1 MSIIFKNSSL
11 LVGKELTYVPRGYL
25 VVGHEGII
33 KEAKHGIYQSARK
46 KVDRCT
52 VFDAEGFLLIP
63 GLINAH
69 THIGDS
75 IGKDIEVDSGL
86 DKRVHPVFGTKQR
99 ILRRSKPDHI
109 KAFMRSSALSMV
121 KNGITA
127 FGDFREGG
135 IEGINLLNEAISDLP
150 IKHRIFGRIEHY
162 TGISSPKNRSPKLSI
177 NELQMTS
184 AVLGVSNGIGL
195 SGANEYSNEALCQYR
210 KLIIAKN
217 GNMSKV
223 RAKDT
228 KLLVAIHAAE
238 SEKTMEFSKIHANQT
253 EVARLMKYLKPDIL
267 VHMTNA
273 TEKDISITS
282 KNQTGIIVCPRANGV
297 LGVGVP
303 PVAKMIDHG
312 CLVGIG
318 SDNVMLNSPDILR
331 ELDYIWKASRS
342 VEKRFLKTKEILKM
356 ATTNNAKI
364 LGLNSGYLDSGRDA
378 DVVFIDKSYVDLY
391 PMHDPLASIIHRL
404 TSDSIK
410 AVMIDGKFVDG
421 ALL

>member
-1 MSIIFKNSSL
+1 MSIIFKNASL
-11 LVGKELTYVPRGYL
+11 LVGKELFYVPRGYL
-25 VVGHEGII
+25 EVGHEGII
-33 KEAKHGIYQSARK
+33 KEAKHGIYQSAGR
-46 KVDRCT
+46 KVDRRT

-63 GLINAH
+63 GMINAH

-75 IGKDIEVDSGL
+75 IGKDIDVDSGL
-86 DKRVHPVFGTKQR
+86 DERVHPIFGTKQR
-99 ILRRSKPDHI
+99 ILQSKPDHLRI
-109 KAFMRSSALSMV
+109 FIRSSALRMI

-135 IEGINLLNEAISDLP
+135 LEGIKLLNDAISDLP
-150 IKHRIFGRIEHY
+150 IKYRIFGRIEHY
-162 TGISSPKNRSPKLSI
+162 TSMSSPKRSPKGLSI
-177 NELQMTS
+177 NELQTTS
-184 AVLGVSNGIGL
+184 AVLGISNGLGL
-195 SGANEYSNEALCQYR
+195 SGANENSNEALCQYR
-210 KLIIAKN
+210 KLITAKN
-217 GNMSKV
+217 SNMSKV
-223 RAKDT
+223 RDRNT
-228 KLLVAIHAAE
+228 KLLVAVHAAE
-238 SEKTMEFSKIHANQT
+238 SKKTADFSKIHTSQT
-253 EVARLMKYLKPDIL
+253 EVSRIMKYLKPDIL

-273 TEKDISITS
+273 TEKDISIAS

-297 LGVGVP
+297 LGAGIP
-303 PVAKMIDHG
+303 PVAKMLDHG

-342 VEKRFLKTKEILKM
+342 VEKRFLKPKETLKM

-364 LGLNSGYLDSGRDA
+364 LRLNSGYLDSGRDA
-378 DVVFIDKSYVDLY
+378 DILFVDKSHLDLY
-391 PMHDPLASIIHRL
+391 PMHDPIASIIHRL